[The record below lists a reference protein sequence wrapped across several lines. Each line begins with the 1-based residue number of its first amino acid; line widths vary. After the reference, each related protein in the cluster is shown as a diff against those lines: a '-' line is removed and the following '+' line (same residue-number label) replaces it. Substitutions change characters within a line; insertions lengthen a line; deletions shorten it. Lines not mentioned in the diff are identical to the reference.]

1 MTRRVQWDSE
11 ALPIGIAIDQLL
23 YQVRQS
29 EESGNVLLLDSVS
42 IAEIMEDSDSVLAL
56 DAFVT
61 PYAKLNRKMEL
72 LRVVMERTGDTVK
85 PVAMQ
90 ITDPFKQLGRTN
102 VAVIFELSDGQ
113 TVSIFFHNPDTTPNK
128 LTPADELISWKWLLN
143 KKDIT
148 IVVAPERGKDLDIRE
163 VSRRIMR
170 LAEKNSAAFG
180 RANSKRAERMQN
192 IQGLKDEIAGLE
204 EELKSV
210 QRDFEVAKIEREDS
224 DNAAIKA
231 SDDFAQ
237 EILKS
242 LIDDF
247 GWKNQGD
254 GQRLYWVT
262 KEIGGGVVSMVN
274 RDGIRRVSAKVI
286 GGKIDAMHGDNPLVS
301 VELRTDE
308 SAKENAKHLDDAVN
322 AVDPNFSA
330 KIQENADFDP
340 TSPEGYA
347 KVMAD
352 PKMQLKYQDSLDA
365 LFQGRIV
372 AVRNSLRGLGW
383 SAEHYSWPMTKGS
396 YSMDVSIKHVGPGK
410 NVVGVSYVVKGPG
423 GFNLKTGDSLTKTP
437 EQIAAEIDGS
447 ITSESS
453 RVEIKD
459 SDIEQQIQ
467 QLFSSGK
474 IADSYKLANT
484 TETMDEF
491 SSRVFDESGS
501 PELWNLPIDSVR
513 AMTEE
518 EFNAASYALDN
529 WNFHSQNVVLL
540 AKRKGTD
547 QNIKDAE
554 DFLKFHENAGGLS
567 FEDLDSR
574 REIEERINSGQ
585 KLPESDFNVDIPSLI
600 AAIPKLDGLGISSLI
615 IRPSGEINTVSD
627 YDIKNSGVTDTDI
640 FDAFGKGLLRE
651 ATEASKTEAE
661 SDDMKAAREF
671 LNSVIAGDKDKS
683 DLMAL
688 LDEIEAFANAIVAAG
703 KGDEYDALIG
713 QAAERWAELD
723 KQANG

>member
-1 MTRRVQWDSE
+1 MV
-11 ALPIGIAIDQLL
+11 
-23 YQVRQS
+23 
-29 EESGNVLLLDSVS
+29 
-42 IAEIMEDSDSVLAL
+42 AE
-56 DAFVT
+56 
-61 PYAKLNRKMEL
+61 
-72 LRVVMERTGDTVK
+72 
-85 PVAMQ
+85 Q
-90 ITDPFKQLGRTN
+90 
-102 VAVIFELSDGQ
+102 
-113 TVSIFFHNPDTTPNK
+113 
-128 LTPADELISWKWLLN
+128 
-143 KKDIT
+143 KDIT

-352 PKMQLKYQDSLDA
+352 PKCS
-365 LFQGRIV
+365 
-372 AVRNSLRGLGW
+372 
-383 SAEHYSWPMTKGS
+383 
-396 YSMDVSIKHVGPGK
+396 
-410 NVVGVSYVVKGPG
+410 
-423 GFNLKTGDSLTKTP
+423 
-437 EQIAAEIDGS
+437 
-447 ITSESS
+447 
-453 RVEIKD
+453 
-459 SDIEQQIQ
+459 
-467 QLFSSGK
+467 
-474 IADSYKLANT
+474 
-484 TETMDEF
+484 
-491 SSRVFDESGS
+491 
-501 PELWNLPIDSVR
+501 
-513 AMTEE
+513 
-518 EFNAASYALDN
+518 
-529 WNFHSQNVVLL
+529 
-540 AKRKGTD
+540 
-547 QNIKDAE
+547 
-554 DFLKFHENAGGLS
+554 
-567 FEDLDSR
+567 
-574 REIEERINSGQ
+574 
-585 KLPESDFNVDIPSLI
+585 
-600 AAIPKLDGLGISSLI
+600 
-615 IRPSGEINTVSD
+615 
-627 YDIKNSGVTDTDI
+627 
-640 FDAFGKGLLRE
+640 
-651 ATEASKTEAE
+651 
-661 SDDMKAAREF
+661 
-671 LNSVIAGDKDKS
+671 
-683 DLMAL
+683 
-688 LDEIEAFANAIVAAG
+688 
-703 KGDEYDALIG
+703 
-713 QAAERWAELD
+713 
-723 KQANG
+723 